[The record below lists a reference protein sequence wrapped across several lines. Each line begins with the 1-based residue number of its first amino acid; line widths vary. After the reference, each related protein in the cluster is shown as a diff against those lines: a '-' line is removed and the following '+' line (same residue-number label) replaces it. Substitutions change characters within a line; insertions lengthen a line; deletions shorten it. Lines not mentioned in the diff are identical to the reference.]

1 MSLTPTELS
10 ILSALLEG
18 HTLAEIGEQM
28 YLTQSA
34 VSRALRLAEQKSGV
48 QLLERY
54 GRRLRLTPA
63 GMHLAEQA
71 QVVVAQL
78 AKLDGL
84 IDDMQSG
91 KGGRL
96 RLISSTAPGNYV
108 VPVAVGEFL
117 RQVPKA
123 EVELRVL
130 PPSAMWETFLDE
142 GYDVAVGP
150 IGVGPQPVDRGD
162 LLVEALYEDEIAF
175 FVAPGSP
182 LAEKPELHWD
192 DLRSETLIGPFGDPY
207 WPQLW
212 EHLTH
217 RGFRAAKRISLLGL
231 EGVKLVVEAGGGVG
245 VLFGA
250 AVRRDFDDGRLVRL
264 KIGDLSLP
272 LSYYMVTRRLDQPR
286 TIVEK
291 FRTCLVRSVRTSF
304 PVPSRRQETVPVG

>member
-1 MSLTPTELS
+1 MPLSPTDLH
-10 ILSALLEG
+10 ILVALQNG
-18 HTLAEIGEQM
+18 RTLAEIGEEM

-63 GMHLAEQA
+63 GMQIAEQA
-71 QVVVAQL
+71 QGALAQL
-78 AKLDGL
+78 SEIDRLL
-84 IDDMQSG
+84 DDMQTG
-91 KGGRL
+91 RGGRL

-108 VPVAVGEFL
+108 VPVAIGEFL
-117 RQVPKA
+117 RTLPGA

-130 PPSAMWETFLDE
+130 PPSDMWRTFLDE
-142 GYDVAVGP
+142 GYDLAVGP

-162 LLVEALYEDEIAF
+162 LAVEALYEDEVVF

-182 LAEKPELHWD
+182 LAEKADLHWK
-192 DLRSETLIGPFGDPY
+192 DLRSETLIGPFGEPY

-217 RGFRAAKRISLLGL
+217 KGFTAAKRVSLLGL

-245 VLFGA
+245 VIFGA
-250 AVRRDFDDGRLVRL
+250 AVRREFAAGRLLPLR
-264 KIGDLSLP
+264 IGDLALP
-272 LSYYMVTRRLDQPR
+272 LSYYMVTRRLRQPR
-286 TIVEK
+286 PIVDQ
-291 FRTCLVRSVRTSF
+291 FRTLLMRSVRDSF
-304 PVPSRRQETVPVG
+304 PLPTRRQDTVPVG